1 MNHRADNDLVRRVAD
16 RDGTLEWLA
25 VFALGV
31 WFGAITFYGV
41 AW

>member
-1 MNHRADNDLVRRVAD
+1 MND
-16 RDGTLEWLA
+16 DGFFEWFA

-31 WFGAITFYGV
+31 WFGSLMFYGV

>member
-1 MNHRADNDLVRRVAD
+1 MHD
-16 RDGTLEWLA
+16 DGFFEWLA

>member
-1 MNHRADNDLVRRVAD
+1 MND
-16 RDGTLEWLA
+16 DGFFSWLA

-31 WFGAITFYGV
+31 WFGSITFYGV

>member
-1 MNHRADNDLVRRVAD
+1 MND
-16 RDGTLEWLA
+16 DGFFEWLA

-31 WFGAITFYGV
+31 WFGSLMFYWV